1 MIMKKLVYR
10 GCSYT
15 PAPNDLATIKKQIE
29 KQERIHEAQ
38 LAATKNGKYC

>member
-15 PAPNDLATIKKQIE
+15 LAPNHLALIKKQIE
-29 KQERIHEAQ
+29 KQERIHDAQ

>member
-15 PAPNDLATIKKQIE
+15 PATIKKQIE
-29 KQERIHEAQ
+29 KQEGIHDAQ

>member
-15 PAPNDLATIKKQIE
+15 APNNLATIKKQIE